1 MKEEDPLS
9 RLIFRWHLPEGAFW
23 RLMFWAIVATVVLTA
38 WMLLFQVVFPRASRR
53 SHATQH
59 ITLLDAASPETRQMV
74 AEVADRSFL
83 LLSPGA
89 TGAPRLSELRPVFSP
104 GFKDYEL
111 QVKDLPETG
120 GAVSMLPRLFSA
132 RRTLLPPLPA
142 PTAAVASTA
151 PVKAQRLVAVAS
163 GGLEGRAIV
172 HNMAQLAEGTPALGE
187 IHGQIRVAVSSDG
200 RLLTAVSL
208 MDESSI
214 VSAAVSR
221 EFRQAIEAVR
231 FAPVTETR
239 PQWGTLAFRW
249 QEAPPP

>member
-1 MKEEDPLS
+1 MKKEEEPLS

-23 RLMFWAIVATVVLTA
+23 RLMFWAIVATIVLTA

-59 ITLLDAASPETRQMV
+59 ITLLDATSPEARQMV

-89 TGAPRLSELRPVFSP
+89 TGAPRLSELRPVFNP

-120 GAVSMLPRLFSA
+120 AAASMLPRLFSA
-132 RRTLLPPLPA
+132 RHTLLPPLPA
-142 PTAAVASTA
+142 PAAAGASTGRA
-151 PVKAQRLVAVAS
+151 PVKAQRLVAVA
-163 GGLEGRAIV
+163 GDGLEGRAIV
-172 HNMAQLAEGTPALGE
+172 HNMAQLAEGSPALGE
-187 IHGQIRVAVSSDG
+187 VHGQIRVAVSPDG

-221 EFRQAIEAVR
+221 EFRQAIEALR

-249 QEAPPP
+249 Q